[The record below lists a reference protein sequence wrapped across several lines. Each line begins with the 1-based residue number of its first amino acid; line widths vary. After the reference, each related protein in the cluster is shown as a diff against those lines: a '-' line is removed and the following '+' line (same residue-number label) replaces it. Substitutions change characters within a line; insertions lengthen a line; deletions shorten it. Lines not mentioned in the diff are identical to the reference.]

1 MHFCALLL
9 SFCIFPFIEV
19 VNTILKASIT
29 DEQRYTCLKVSN
41 MFVVKHYLSRLLS
54 IELATWRFDSHM
66 TGRDLQRISGNSTSK
81 VGHLSM
87 KEVRLL

>member
-1 MHFCALLL
+1 
-9 SFCIFPFIEV
+9 
-19 VNTILKASIT
+19 
-29 DEQRYTCLKVSN
+29 
-41 MFVVKHYLSRLLS
+41 MFMVKHYLSRMFS
-54 IELATWRFDSHM
+54 IELASWRFDSHM